1 MKKIFVAVALLF
13 SVFALNAQP
22 KNVEAALKAV
32 EKAKVAAENPK
43 KATKPATWIKLAETY
58 LDAYNYPTQS
68 VILGSPRMEVKM
80 FLKGQQIL
88 ETVEKTGAEN
98 QQYSVDIL
106 DDKEL
111 WYNTNGILELIKV
124 TKPVMADVDMLALAQ
139 EALTKAAEVDPK
151 KSKEKDILELFEQI
165 HKNYQNDALSAY
177 YMGNVDEAV
186 DLFKLTCASYN
197 NPIVNKIDSLN
208 TYYTALFSAATGNNE
223 QAKDY
228 YNKCLDMKFYQ
239 EGSTYSNMAEIYKA
253 EGNVEKAKEMLET
266 GFVQFPQSQPILVS
280 LINLYIETNDDPNK
294 LFDLLHKAQE
304 NEPNNA
310 SLYYVEGDVHKK
322 LGNKE
327 QAIALFQKSV
337 EVDPN
342 YVYGPFSI
350 GSMYYD
356 DAVELQN
363 KANEELDDAKYMVLV
378 EQFDATLKSAIEPFE
393 QAFKIA
399 QDPEIKSIVA
409 EYLKNI
415 YFRYRDDDPKYLEM
429 YKMYDAFSK
438 GEVAE

>member
-1 MKKIFVAVALLF
+1 MKKIFVAVALVF
-13 SVFALNAQP
+13 SVFLLNAQP
-22 KNVEAALKAV
+22 KNAEAALKAV
-32 EKAKVAAENPK
+32 EKAKVATENPK
-43 KATKPATWIKLAETY
+43 KATKPATWIKLAESY
-58 LDAYNYPTQS
+58 LDAYNFPTQS

-88 ETVEKTGAEN
+88 ETVEKQGAEN
-98 QQYSVDIL
+98 QLYSVDVL
-106 DDKEL
+106 ADKEL
-111 WYNTNGILELIKV
+111 WYNSNGVLELIKV
-124 TKPVMADVDMLALAQ
+124 TKPVLDGDILALAQ
-139 EALTKAAEVDPK
+139 EALLKANEVDPK
-151 KSKEKDILELFEQI
+151 ASKKDDILELFEQV
-165 HKNYQNDALSAY
+165 HRNYQNDALSAY
-177 YMGNVDEAV
+177 YMGNVEEAV
-186 DLFKLTCASYN
+186 NLFELTCASYD
-197 NPIVNKIDSLN
+197 NPVVNKIDSLN
-208 TYYTALFSAATGNNE
+208 TYYTALFAAVIGDNNK
-223 QAKDY
+223 AKDY
-228 YNKCLDMKFYQ
+228 YGRCLDMEFYQ

-253 EGNVEKAKEMLET
+253 EGDIAKAKEMLEG
-266 GFVQFPQSQPILVS
+266 GFVKFPQSQPILVS

-327 QAIALFQKSV
+327 QAIELFKKST
-337 EVDPN
+337 EIDPT

-356 DAVELQN
+356 EAVELQN
-363 KANEELDDAKYMVLV
+363 KANEELDDTKYMALV

-393 QAFKIA
+393 QAFEIA

-415 YFRYRDDDPKYLEM
+415 YFRYRDDDAKYLEM
-429 YKMYDAFSK
+429 YKKYDAFSK